1 VRHSASV
8 LIVGGG
14 AVGTSTAYHL
24 AQMQQRDVM
33 LVEQST
39 IASGASSKAD
49 NIVERQF
56 VEEIDI
62 LLRVKA
68 FEIFPHFFEDL
79 GVPFRKI
86 GYLRLT
92 GDKRDLSS
100 YKKGVRIQRRLGIE
114 DSRVV
119 EPDELGEMFPF
130 MNTEGL
136 LGGLYGP
143 SDGITDGEKLTKAY
157 AREARKGGVKI
168 WENTKVKSVR
178 ISGDKV
184 VVKTSRG
191 EIRCDKIVN
200 ATGPWA
206 SKLGKMLGLEIPVSG
221 IRRQTVLF
229 ESSMKSAGMLTN
241 CVDMST
247 NFYVHGSG
255 YGRRIFSGL
264 TTTVHADPDRFDHG
278 VDPSYLDDLAVATR
292 FRAPGLVGSRLVGG
306 WAGVLDR
313 TPDSRP
319 IVGLHPSLPQLVNC
333 SAGGF
338 GIQLSPILGKL
349 VAEIIVNGEPLTI
362 SKVDKLKIERFQV

>member
-1 VRHSASV
+1 MK
-8 LIVGGG
+8 
-14 AVGTSTAYHL
+14 
-24 AQMQQRDVM
+24 QKDVM
-33 LVEQST
+33 LVEQSS

-56 VEEIDI
+56 VEEIDL

-92 GDKRDLSS
+92 GDKKDLSS
-100 YKKGVRIQRRLGIE
+100 YRKSVRIQKRLGIE

-119 EPDELGEMFPF
+119 APEELRGMFPF

-143 SDGITDGEKLTKAY
+143 SDGITNGEKLTRAY

-168 WENTKVKSVR
+168 WENTKVKAIKV
-178 ISGDKV
+178 SGDRV
-184 VVKTSRG
+184 VVKTSKG
-191 EIRCDKIVN
+191 EVRCDKIVN

-206 SKLGKMLGLEIPVSG
+206 ASLGKMLGFEIPVKG

-229 ESSMKSAGMLTN
+229 ESSMKNAGMLTN

-264 TTTVHADPDRFDHG
+264 TTTVYADPDHYDHG
-278 VDPSYLDDLAVATR
+278 VDPSYLDDLTKATK
-292 FRAPGLVGSRLVGG
+292 FRAPGLVGSKLVGG
-306 WAGVLDR
+306 WAGVLDL

-319 IVGLHPSLPQLVNC
+319 IIGIHPSMPQLVNC

-349 VAEIIVNGEPLTI
+349 VAETIVNGKSLTI
-362 SKVDKLKIERFQV
+362 PNIDKLKIERFQT